1 MAKRRAGSQSA
12 SGAAGFSERATPE
25 AGLPPE
31 VVNGA
36 SCLPRKSAPCKKAI
50 MIFGAVPHQVGD
62 PKKIKSYWL
71 KSG

>member
-12 SGAAGFSERATPE
+12 SGAADFSERATPE

-36 SCLPRKSAPCKKAI
+36 SCL
-50 MIFGAVPHQVGD
+50 AVFLVVPVAEN
-62 PKKIKSYWL
+62 
-71 KSG
+71 